1 MASDATVTV
10 DDEVSTTPARLVP
23 AAAGRPDVVEHVTG
37 AACAWLHAAN
47 ALAQVAQD
55 VVEGGLQG
63 VVTSRPCTVAILA
76 EAIVHALGVD
86 GAAAPSAGNGAR
98 REARQP
104 DAKADAHI
112 ITYRPADLEEHRPAS
127 YSPAS
132 YGAALS
138 L

>member
-23 AAAGRPDVVEHVTG
+23 AAAGRPDVVEQVTG
-37 AACAWLHAAN
+37 AACAAN

-63 VVTSRPCTVAILA
+63 VVTSRPYTVAILA

-104 DAKADAHI
+104 APRYGLRSRS
-112 ITYRPADLEEHRPAS
+112 TPLNAS
-127 YSPAS
+127 Y
-132 YGAALS
+132 
-138 L
+138 